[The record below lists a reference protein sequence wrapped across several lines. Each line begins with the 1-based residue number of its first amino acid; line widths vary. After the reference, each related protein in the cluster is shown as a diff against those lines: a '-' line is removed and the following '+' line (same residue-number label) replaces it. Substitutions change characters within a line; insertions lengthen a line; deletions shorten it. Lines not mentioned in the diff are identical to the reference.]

1 MNIYPG
7 AHRAW
12 EGKWNL
18 DLEEGTFLPSLGP
31 HSLGLELIDI
41 TQLLL
46 YGGAAMFL
54 PQAVWELIRKLALN
68 GGWDYGP
75 GPVGSQKSCSKEQ
88 K

>member
-1 MNIYPG
+1 M
-7 AHRAW
+7 
-12 EGKWNL
+12 
-18 DLEEGTFLPSLGP
+18 
-31 HSLGLELIDI
+31 DI

-46 YGGAAMFL
+46 YGEAAMFL